1 MSGHP
6 SDFLPDYSS
15 MRINGHHV
23 PLFRLFARSPWKYV
37 RKDGKPV
44 QCATLSEAIA
54 EAKACVRRIL
64 NPEIRAEISAAETVA
79 DVLGIASWHEE
90 RATRAAQ
97 EQQAAFGT
105 IFVRHKP
112 VAVERRRSRI

>member
-1 MSGHP
+1 MTAKH
-6 SDFLPDYSS
+6 FLPDYST
-15 MRINGHHV
+15 MAIDGRYR
-23 PLFRLFARSPWKYV
+23 PLFRLFDGDGWKYV

>member
-1 MSGHP
+1 MNDKH
-6 SDFLPDYSS
+6 FLPDYST
-15 MRINGHHV
+15 MTVDGHIR
-23 PLFRLFARSPWKYV
+23 PLYRLFEGDCWKHV
-37 RKDGKPV
+37 QIGGKPV
-44 QCATLSEAIA
+44 RCKSRGEAIA

-64 NPEIRAEISAAETVA
+64 NPEIRAEITAAETVA

-112 VAVERRRSRI
+112 VVVERRRSRI